1 MKVKVTEAGIVIPK
15 KFLVGVAEVE
25 IRKER
30 DIILV
35 VPAVREDPIFRFGI
49 NPVTCNTPDA
59 SENPDKY
66 LYAFDR

>member
-15 KFLVGVAEVE
+15 KLLVGVAEVE
-25 IRKER
+25 IRKEH

-35 VPAVREDPIFRFGI
+35 VPAVKEDPVFSLGT